1 MRDLDPILE
10 ERASNKFEL
19 TGPLIDGYLQEIGK
33 SIFSKLG
40 RSRNTGLMPPIRLF
54 VPYGI
59 LRHIFNVAVG
69 YGGTLKSKKTNMSV
83 AIETFENASKVFS
96 PVRFFGTNYLKK
108 RHFDKVKENGR
119 NVLKYSGR
127 AAVVVGKSTPLMF
140 EYNMKQQKLTT
151 TFYVQ
156 RYDKENFSLDLCLQA
171 LINQATE

>member
-59 LRHIFNVAVG
+59 LRHIFNVV
-69 YGGTLKSKKTNMSV
+69 V
-83 AIETFENASKVFS
+83 API
-96 PVRFFGTNYLKK
+96 
-108 RHFDKVKENGR
+108 
-119 NVLKYSGR
+119 
-127 AAVVVGKSTPLMF
+127 
-140 EYNMKQQKLTT
+140 
-151 TFYVQ
+151 
-156 RYDKENFSLDLCLQA
+156 
-171 LINQATE
+171 

>member
-1 MRDLDPILE
+1 M
-10 ERASNKFEL
+10 
-19 TGPLIDGYLQEIGK
+19 
-33 SIFSKLG
+33 
-40 RSRNTGLMPPIRLF
+40 
-54 VPYGI
+54 
-59 LRHIFNVAVG
+59 
-69 YGGTLKSKKTNMSV
+69 
-83 AIETFENASKVFS
+83 
-96 PVRFFGTNYLKK
+96 KK
-108 RHFDKVKENGR
+108 RHFDKVMENGR